1 MYGILRLLKKI
12 EKMIEK
18 YAYKPYSNR
27 LPELFYQEKNRILKL
42 VTHTKDFQHIGS
54 TAVVGLGG
62 KGIIDIAILVDQ
74 KYLHVTAEQL
84 KQLGYLHRENHS
96 TIDRWYFRVDL
107 PDDEQGLR
115 RYHIHLMFEENEEWK
130 NFILFR
136 DYLKEH
142 PDALKEYADLK
153 EKIASHVGE
162 DGARYRQF
170 KDPFFKQ
177 IIAKAK
183 S

>member
-1 MYGILRLLKKI
+1 
-12 EKMIEK
+12 MIEK
-18 YAYKPYSNR
+18 YAFKPYSNR
-27 LPELFYQEKNRILKL
+27 FPSLFSLEKGRIIKQ
-42 VTHTKDFQHIGS
+42 VTQIKDIQHIGS

-74 KYLHVTAEQL
+74 TLIQVISEQL
-84 KQLGYLHRENHS
+84 KQLGYIYRETGS
-96 TIDRWYFRVDL
+96 TIDRWFFRIDL

-136 DYLKEH
+136 DYLNNH

-153 EKIASHVGE
+153 KKIASHVGE
-162 DGARYRQF
+162 DGAKYRQL

-177 IIAKAK
+177 VITKAK